1 MSEERRPIVIKRPRI
16 VKGHHGGGWKIA
28 YADFMTAMMA
38 FFLVMWVISN
48 SSDDDLREISDYFG
62 APLEVS
68 LLGGD
73 RNSASSS
80 AIPGG
85 GFMAEQTQ
93 GEKGADL
100 QRLQRQALAD
110 DSRMA
115 AIRDEIDTTMTQRMA
130 DDADLAELRE
140 QLQIE
145 LTSEGL
151 RIQITDS
158 DQHPMFALGSKQPSP
173 QLSQLLGLLAP
184 ILKRLPNHLSIT
196 GHTDN
201 RPFVGEGGYGNWELS
216 TDRANAARRV
226 LGNSGLP
233 YERIVRV
240 VGMGSRIS
248 LDSQNPEAAI
258 NRRISLMVLSQ
269 SAYRDITDSNGV
281 NPKPAED
288 INSLR
293 ERLEQLASPV
303 RVTNPVAG
311 SPVTD
316 SPVASGLD
324 S

>member
-1 MSEERRPIVIKRPRI
+1 MSETRRPIVIKRPKI

-48 SSDDDLREISDYFG
+48 ASDEDLREISDYFG

-85 GFMAEQTQ
+85 GFMAEEVH
-93 GEKGADL
+93 GEKGADVS
-100 QRLQRQALAD
+100 RMQRQALAEEARFAD
-110 DSRMA
+110 
-115 AIRDEIDTTMTQRMA
+115 IRDEIDSIMSQQMRE
-130 DDADLAELRE
+130 DPSLAELRE

-145 LTSEGL
+145 LTAEGL

-158 DQHPMFALGSKQPSP
+158 DQHPMFALGSKQPSA
-173 QLSQLLGLLAP
+173 QLSQLLSLLAP
-184 ILKRLPNHLSIT
+184 ILARLPNHLSIT

-216 TDRANAARRV
+216 TDRANVARRV
-226 LGNSGLP
+226 LVAHGLAVD
-233 YERIVRV
+233 RIVRV

-248 LDSQNPEAAI
+248 LDSQDPQAAV
-258 NRRISLMVLSQ
+258 NRRISLMVLSHT
-269 SAYRDITDSNGV
+269 AYREITDSNGV
-281 NPKPAED
+281 NPRPAENID
-288 INSLR
+288 SLR
-293 ERLEQLASPV
+293 ARLEQLASPSEIRDARTGV
-303 RVTNPVAG
+303 E
-311 SPVTD
+311 S
-316 SPVASGLD
+316 
-324 S
+324 

>member
-1 MSEERRPIVIKRPRI
+1 MSETRRPIVIKRPKI

-48 SSDDDLREISDYFG
+48 ASDEDLREISDYFG

-85 GFMAEQTQ
+85 GFMAEEVH
-93 GEKGADL
+93 GEKGADVS
-100 QRLQRQALAD
+100 RMQRQALAEEASFAD
-110 DSRMA
+110 
-115 AIRDEIDTTMTQRMA
+115 IRDEIDSIMSQQMRE
-130 DDADLAELRE
+130 DPSLAELRE

-145 LTSEGL
+145 LTAEGL

-158 DQHPMFALGSKQPSP
+158 DQHPMFALGSKQPSA
-173 QLSQLLGLLAP
+173 QLSQLLSLLAP
-184 ILKRLPNHLSIT
+184 ILARLPNHLSIT

-216 TDRANAARRV
+216 TDRANVARRV
-226 LGNSGLP
+226 LVAHGLAVD
-233 YERIVRV
+233 RIVRV

-248 LDSQNPEAAI
+248 LDSQDPQAAV
-258 NRRISLMVLSQ
+258 NRRISLMVLSHT
-269 SAYRDITDSNGV
+269 AYREITDSNGV
-281 NPKPAED
+281 NPRPAENID
-288 INSLR
+288 SLR
-293 ERLEQLASPV
+293 ARLEQLASPSEIRDARTGV
-303 RVTNPVAG
+303 E
-311 SPVTD
+311 S
-316 SPVASGLD
+316 
-324 S
+324 

>member
-1 MSEERRPIVIKRPRI
+1 MSETRRPIVIKRPKI

-48 SSDDDLREISDYFG
+48 ASDEDLREISDYFG
-62 APLEVS
+62 APLEIS

-85 GFMAEQTQ
+85 GFMAEEVQ
-93 GEKGADL
+93 GEKGADVS
-100 QRLQRQALAD
+100 RMQRQALAEEARFAD
-110 DSRMA
+110 
-115 AIRDEIDTTMTQRMA
+115 IRDEIDSIMSQQMRE
-130 DDADLAELRE
+130 DPSLAELRE

-145 LTSEGL
+145 LTAEGL

-158 DQHPMFALGSKQPSP
+158 DQHPMFALGSKQPSA
-173 QLSQLLGLLAP
+173 QLSQLLSLLAP
-184 ILKRLPNHLSIT
+184 ILARLPNHLSIT

-216 TDRANAARRV
+216 TDRANVARRV
-226 LGNSGLP
+226 LVAHGLAVD
-233 YERIVRV
+233 RIVRV

-248 LDSQNPEAAI
+248 LDSQDPQAAV
-258 NRRISLMVLSQ
+258 NRRISLMVLSHT
-269 SAYRDITDSNGV
+269 AYREITDSNGV
-281 NPKPAED
+281 NPRPAENID
-288 INSLR
+288 SLR
-293 ERLEQLASPV
+293 ARLEQLASPV
-303 RVTNPVAG
+303 RVTNPV
-311 SPVTD
+311 TD
-316 SPVASGLD
+316 SPVASTLD

>member
-1 MSEERRPIVIKRPRI
+1 MSETRRPIVIKRPKI

-48 SSDDDLREISDYFG
+48 ASDEDLREISDYFG

-85 GFMAEQTQ
+85 GFMAEEVH
-93 GEKGADL
+93 GEKGADVS
-100 QRLQRQALAD
+100 RMQRQALAEEARFAD
-110 DSRMA
+110 
-115 AIRDEIDTTMTQRMA
+115 IRDEIDSIMSQQMRE
-130 DDADLAELRE
+130 DPSLAELRE

-145 LTSEGL
+145 LTAEGL

-158 DQHPMFALGSKQPSP
+158 DQHPMFALGSKQPSA
-173 QLSQLLGLLAP
+173 QLSQLLSLLAP
-184 ILKRLPNHLSIT
+184 ILARLPNHLSIT

-216 TDRANAARRV
+216 TDRANVARRV
-226 LGNSGLP
+226 LVANGLAVD
-233 YERIVRV
+233 RIVRV

-248 LDSQNPEAAI
+248 LDSQDPQAAV
-258 NRRISLMVLSQ
+258 NRRISLMVLSHT
-269 SAYRDITDSNGV
+269 AYREITDSNGV
-281 NPKPAED
+281 NPRPAENID
-288 INSLR
+288 SLR
-293 ERLEQLASPV
+293 ARLEQLASPSEIRDARTGV
-303 RVTNPVAG
+303 E
-311 SPVTD
+311 S
-316 SPVASGLD
+316 
-324 S
+324 